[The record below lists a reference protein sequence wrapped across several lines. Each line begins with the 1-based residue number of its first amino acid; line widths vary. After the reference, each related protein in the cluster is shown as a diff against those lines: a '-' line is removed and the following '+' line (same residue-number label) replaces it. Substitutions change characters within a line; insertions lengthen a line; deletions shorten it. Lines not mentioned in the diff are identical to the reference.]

1 MSISV
6 KNIAVAATAVAAL
19 GAFSAP
25 AFSATALKTLA
36 CFQRNHD
43 YVQSLHT
50 AFIEPLNKAKG
61 EVSIRYLGGPEVTP
75 RQKAAGALQRG
86 LVDVLFCPGAYYGG
100 QLAEARLLGA
110 HNISIP
116 EVRKNGGWEM
126 MQEAWAKGL
135 NAHFL
140 AWTHD
145 KGQKFFVYTK
155 FEPKLSKTTGID
167 LNGVKMR
174 STGLYKAFMKAM
186 GATPVV
192 ISPGDVY
199 SALERGVV
207 EGVAWPW
214 GSMASYGWEKFLKY
228 RIEPEFFGA
237 TMTLLVNKNKWDS
250 LSPAGR
256 DQLTKAAAAYEAAA
270 DGLIVEKGHADD
282 AKLKAAGITT
292 VKLEGEYARAYL
304 KTIYEAKWAEND
316 AQRAKFVVDYDKLKA
331 KMYNPGG
338 GS

>member
-1 MSISV
+1 MTINV
-6 KNIAVAATAVAAL
+6 KTLTIAATAAA
-19 GAFSAP
+19 AMTVFAAP
-25 AFSATALKTLA
+25 AFAETELKTLS

-43 YVQSLHT
+43 YNDALHS

-100 QLAEARLLGA
+100 QLAEGRLLGA
-110 HNISIP
+110 HNKSID

-140 AWTHD
+140 AWTHA
-145 KGQKFFVYTK
+145 KGQKFFIYMK
-155 FEPKLSKTTGID
+155 DKPKLSKETGID

-174 STGLYKAFMKAM
+174 TTGLYKAFMKAM
-186 GATPVV
+186 GATTIV

-199 SALERGVV
+199 SALERGLV

-214 GSMASYGWEKFLKY
+214 GSMASYGWERFLKY
-228 RIEPEFFGA
+228 RIEPEFFGG
-237 TMTLLVNKNKWDS
+237 TMTLLVNKKKWDG
-250 LSPAGR
+250 LPQAGR
-256 DQLTKAAAAYEAAA
+256 DQLTNAAQAYEAAA
-270 DGLIVEKGHADD
+270 DDLVIKTGHDDD
-282 AKLKAAGITT
+282 AKLKKAGIQTIN
-292 VKLEGEYARAYL
+292 LEGEYAKAYL
-304 KTIYEAKWAEND
+304 RTIYAAKWAEND
-316 AQRAKFVVDYDKLKA
+316 SQKSKFLVDYDLLKS
-331 KMYNPGG
+331 KMYDPGG
-338 GS
+338 S